1 MAPDMSAY
9 HPQGRNNRPVSG
21 GIATAALEL
30 QTQTVELRRQIHRQP
45 EIGLELP
52 RTQALIL
59 STLEGLGYQIATGSG
74 CSSVVATLEEGRG
87 PTVLLRGDMD
97 ALPLTEETGLPFA
110 SEVDG
115 AMHACGHDTHVAM
128 LLGAARILSGRRS
141 ELAGRVVLMFQ
152 PGEEGFAGAQV
163 MLDEGLL
170 EPVRPDAAFALHVI
184 THWPAG
190 LVKTRAGTIA
200 ASADVFRVVVRGRGG
215 HASAPHLSLD
225 PIPAA
230 FEIGTALQTMV
241 TRRVSVFDPAVV
253 TVAHVEAGTTNN
265 VIPETAMIEGTVRT
279 LSADVRGAVL
289 GQVRLLAEGI
299 AAAHGIAA
307 EVTIEPGYPP
317 TVNDADMAAR
327 AVDVASGLVGV
338 DRVEV
343 MNAPL
348 MGAEDFSYVLEQ
360 VPGAMVLLTAG
371 EPDAPEPVP
380 NHSNRMVVHEPVM
393 ADGVALHAAL
403 AMSVVG
409 KER

>member
-1 MAPDMSAY
+1 MND
-9 HPQGRNNRPVSG
+9 
-21 GIATAALEL
+21 GIAAAALEL
-30 QTQTVELRRQIHRQP
+30 QTRTVGLRRRIHEHP

-52 RTQALIL
+52 RTQAVIL
-59 STLEGLGYQIATGSG
+59 SALEGLGYRIATGRG
-74 CSSVVATLEEGRG
+74 CSSVVATLEEGEG

-97 ALPLTEETGLPFA
+97 ALPLTEETGLPFS
-110 SEVDG
+110 SEVAG

-128 LLGAARILSGRRS
+128 LLGAARTLSERRS

-152 PGEEGFAGAQV
+152 PGEEGFAGAKI

-170 EPVRPDAAFALHVI
+170 EPVRPEAAFALHVI
-184 THWPAG
+184 THLPAG
-190 LVKTRAGTIA
+190 RIMTRGGAIT
-200 ASADVFRVVVRGRGG
+200 ASADVFRIVVRGRGG
-215 HASAPHLSLD
+215 HASAPHLALD

-241 TRRVSVFDPAVV
+241 TRRFSVFDPAVV
-253 TVAHVEAGTTNN
+253 TVAHVEAGTTSN
-265 VIPETAMIEGTVRT
+265 VIPETAMLEGTVRT
-279 LSADVRGAVL
+279 LSTEVREAVL
-289 GQVRLLAEGI
+289 GQLHVIAEGI
-299 AAAHGIAA
+299 VAAHGVEA
-307 EVTIEPGYPP
+307 EVTIEAGYPP

-327 AVDVASGLVGV
+327 AIAVASGLVGD

-343 MNAPL
+343 MNAPI

-360 VPGAMVLLTAG
+360 VPGAMVFLSAG

-393 ADGVALHAAL
+393 ADGVALYSSL

-409 KER
+409 KNR